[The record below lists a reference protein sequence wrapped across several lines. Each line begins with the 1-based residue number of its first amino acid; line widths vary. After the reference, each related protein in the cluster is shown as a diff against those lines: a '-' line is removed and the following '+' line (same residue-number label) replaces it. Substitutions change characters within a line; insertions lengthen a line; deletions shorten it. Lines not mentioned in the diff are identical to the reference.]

1 MKKIWVA
8 TLVMA
13 LAGLSMTASAEPGQ
27 GRGGGP
33 EGKRAMGQGG
43 PGGGAAMG
51 ARILQRLLDNPEK
64 MKEFGIT
71 EAQASSLQ
79 SSFYELEKKMV
90 TLESDAELAQIELR
104 RLMDADAP
112 DKDAVLAAV
121 EKAGAARTAIQKAQV
136 EQRLAVRD
144 VLGDETMNKIKKMV
158 GDRMRQSR
166 GPDDDEDR
174 PRGPRGE
181 GRGEGKGGRNG
192 EGKGEGKGAPWM
204 KDRMEAP
211 EQE

>member
-13 LAGLSMTASAEPGQ
+13 MAGLSMSAWAEPGE

-33 EGKRAMGQGG
+33 EGRRAMGPGG
-43 PGGGAAMG
+43 PGDGAAMG

-71 EAQASSLQ
+71 EEQAATLQ
-79 SSFYELEKKMV
+79 TSFYELEKKMV
-90 TLESDAELAQIELR
+90 TLQSDVELAQVELR

-112 DKDAVLAAV
+112 DKAAVLAAV
-121 EKAGAARTAIQKAQV
+121 EKAGAARTAIQKATV
-136 EQRLAVRD
+136 EQRLTVREIVGAD
-144 VLGDETMNKIKKMV
+144 TMKKIKHLV

-166 GPDDDEDR
+166 GGGDDEDR
-174 PRGPRGE
+174 PRGRKGE
-181 GRGEGKGGRNG
+181 GR
-192 EGKGEGKGAPWM
+192 GEGKGAPWM
-204 KDRMEAP
+204 KDQMEGP
-211 EQE
+211 DKE

>member
-1 MKKIWVA
+1 MKKILAA

-13 LAGLSMTASAEPGQ
+13 LAGMSMNAWAEPGE

-33 EGKRAMGQGG
+33 EGKRAMGPGG
-43 PGGGAAMG
+43 PGGGAAMS

-71 EAQASSLQ
+71 GEQAASLQ
-79 SSFYELEKKMV
+79 TSFYELEKKMV

-112 DKDAVLAAV
+112 DKAAVLAAV

-136 EQRLAVRD
+136 EQRLTVRD
-144 VLGDETMNKIKKMV
+144 VLGDETMKKIKHMV
-158 GDRMRQSR
+158 GDRMRQAR
-166 GPDDDEDR
+166 GPGDDEDR

-181 GRGEGKGGRNG
+181 GRAEGKAER
-192 EGKGEGKGAPWM
+192 KGEHKGDGQGAPWM
-204 KDRMEAP
+204 KGKMEAP